1 MLHIGYHNSLYI
13 GGIGMK
19 ISLLLLFVITL
30 LFPQE
35 SISLAQ
41 AIQKVKKNN
50 IEINI
55 AKFDEE
61 IKTLEHRVA
70 VGQNY
75 GSLDLRQTA
84 IRSNDAGNIFGYKLQ
99 SREASFG
106 DFGFSQFNQA
116 NPNILHVMPDDLNY
130 PKDRNLFQT
139 QLEYTIPLYTGG
151 KLEQYGKITKALQQL
166 STLEKEA
173 LSHQKIYEVK
183 KSFYTI
189 ALLDTFIYNLK
200 RIEANVGK
208 LESMTQEMIKEGYA
222 KKVDLLEVEVKAS
235 DINRLI
241 HQAQANRVLLY
252 HFLSF
257 LLNEEV
263 TTITGVEEDAL
274 HVSKEVD
281 AILEHNLEIQK
292 AQKGLEISQMNIALQ
307 ESAFLP
313 TVGAF
318 AQYGSSDDKPFN
330 DFAKHEAYTVGMQVK
345 WNLFNGGIDKNN
357 VEKARVENLKAS
369 QQLLLAQK
377 GMALHVREIQTQMQ
391 SQEFEIQSLKKEVE
405 LARVIYENYLGRY
418 GEKLVSMNDV
428 VIKQSEEIA
437 KVLKLKEMQ
446 NSRNEKIFE
455 LEKLASG
462 EMQ

>member
-1 MLHIGYHNSLYI
+1 
-13 GGIGMK
+13 MK

-30 LFPQE
+30 LFSQE
-35 SISLAQ
+35 SVSLAQ
-41 AIQKVKKNN
+41 AIQKVQKNN

-55 AKFDEE
+55 AKFDET
-61 IKTLEHRVA
+61 IKALEHNVA

-75 GSLDLRQTA
+75 GSLDIKQIAT
-84 IRSNDAGNIFGYKLQ
+84 RSNDAGNIFGYKLQ
-99 SREASFG
+99 SREATFG

-116 NPNILHVMPDDLNY
+116 NPNILHVMPSDLNY
-130 PKDRNLFQT
+130 PKDKNLFQT

-151 KLEQYGKITKALQQL
+151 KLEQYSNITKALQQL
-166 STLEKEA
+166 SSLEKEQ
-173 LSHQKIYEVK
+173 LVLQKIYEVK
-183 KSFYTI
+183 KSFYSI

-200 RIEANVGK
+200 RIESNVGK
-208 LESMTQEMIKEGYA
+208 LESMTKEMIKEGYA
-222 KKVDLLEVEVKAS
+222 KSVDLLEVEVKTS
-235 DINRLI
+235 DIKRLI
-241 HQAQANRVLLY
+241 QQSEANRALLY

-257 LLNEEV
+257 LLNEPV
-263 TTITGVEEDAL
+263 VSISGVEEDAL

-318 AQYGSSDDKPFN
+318 AQYGSSDDKAFN

-377 GMALHVREIQTQMQ
+377 GMALHVKQIQTQMQ

-405 LARVIYENYLGRY
+405 LARAIYENYLGRY
-418 GEKLVSMNDV
+418 SEKLVSMNDV
-428 VIKQSEEIA
+428 IIKQSEEIA

>member
-1 MLHIGYHNSLYI
+1 
-13 GGIGMK
+13 MK

-30 LFPQE
+30 LSAQE

-41 AIQKVKKNN
+41 AIQKVQKNN

-55 AKFDEE
+55 ARFDET
-61 IKTLEHRVA
+61 IKGLEYNEA
-70 VGQNY
+70 VGKNY
-75 GSLDLRQTA
+75 GSLDIKQIAT
-84 IRSNDAGNIFGYKLQ
+84 RSNDAGNIFGFKLQ
-99 SREASFG
+99 SREATFG

-116 NPNILHVMPDDLNY
+116 NPNILNVMPDDLNY

-151 KLEQYGKITKALQQL
+151 KLEQYTNITKALQQL
-166 STLEKEA
+166 SSLEKEQ
-173 LSHQKIYEVK
+173 LVLQKIYEVK
-183 KSFYTI
+183 KSFYNI

-200 RIEANVGK
+200 RIGANVGK

-222 KKVDLLEVEVKAS
+222 KSVDLLEVEVKAS
-235 DINRLI
+235 DIARLV
-241 HQAQANRVLLY
+241 QQSEANRALLY

-257 LLNEEV
+257 LLNEPV
-263 TTITGVEEDAL
+263 ISISGVDEDAL

-281 AILEHNLEIQK
+281 AILEHNLDIQK

-318 AQYGSSDDKPFN
+318 AQYGSSDDRPFN

-357 VEKARVENLKAS
+357 VEKARVENLKAT

-377 GMALHVREIQTQMQ
+377 GMALHVKQIQTQMQ

-405 LARVIYENYLGRY
+405 LARAIYENYLGRY
-418 GEKLVSMNDV
+418 GEKLVSINDV
-428 VIKQSEEIA
+428 VIKQSEEIT
-437 KVLKLKEMQ
+437 KVLKLKEIQ

-462 EMQ
+462 KIQ

>member
-1 MLHIGYHNSLYI
+1 
-13 GGIGMK
+13 MK

-30 LFPQE
+30 LFSQE

-41 AIQKVKKNN
+41 AIQKVQKSN

-55 AKFDEE
+55 AKFDET
-61 IKTLEHRVA
+61 IKALEHNAA

-75 GSLDLRQTA
+75 GSLDIKQIAT
-84 IRSNDAGNIFGYKLQ
+84 RSNDAGNVFGYKLQ
-99 SREASFG
+99 SREATFG
-106 DFGFSQFNQA
+106 DFGFSQFNPA
-116 NPNILHVMPDDLNY
+116 NPDIHVMPSDLNY
-130 PKDRNLFQT
+130 PKAKNLFQT

-151 KLEQYGKITKALQQL
+151 KLEQYSNITKALQQL
-166 STLEKEA
+166 SSLEKEQ
-173 LSHQKIYEVK
+173 LVVQKIYEVK
-183 KSFYTI
+183 KSFYSI

-200 RIEANVGK
+200 RIESNVGK
-208 LESMTQEMIKEGYA
+208 LESMTKEMIKEGYA
-222 KKVDLLEVEVKAS
+222 KSVDLLEVEVKTS
-235 DINRLI
+235 DIKRLI
-241 HQAQANRVLLY
+241 QQSEANRALLY

-257 LLNEEV
+257 LLNEPV
-263 TTITGVEEDAL
+263 ASISGVEEDAL

-281 AILEHNLEIQK
+281 AILEHNLDIQK

-318 AQYGSSDDKPFN
+318 AQYGSSDDKAFN

-377 GMALHVREIQTQMQ
+377 GMALHVKQIQTQMQ

-405 LARVIYENYLGRY
+405 LARAIYENYLGRY
-418 GEKLVSMNDV
+418 SEKLVSMNDV
-428 VIKQSEEIA
+428 IIKQSEEIA

>member
-1 MLHIGYHNSLYI
+1 
-13 GGIGMK
+13 MK
-19 ISLLLLFVITL
+19 ISLLLLFVITH
-30 LFPQE
+30 FYAQE

-41 AIQKVKKNN
+41 AIQKVKTNN

-55 AKFDEE
+55 AKFDET
-61 IKTLEHRVA
+61 IKALEHTVA

-75 GSLDLRQTA
+75 GSLDIKHIAT
-84 IRSNDAGNIFGYKLQ
+84 RSNDAGNIFGYKLQ
-99 SREASFG
+99 SREATFG

-116 NPNILHVMPDDLNY
+116 NPNILHVTPSDLNY

-151 KLEQYGKITKALQQL
+151 KLEQYSNITKALGQL
-166 STLEKEA
+166 SSLEKEQ
-173 LSHQKIYEVK
+173 LVLQKIYEVK
-183 KSFYTI
+183 KSFYNI
-189 ALLDTFIYNLK
+189 ALLDSFIYNLK
-200 RIEANVGK
+200 RIGVNVAK

-222 KKVDLLEVEVKAS
+222 KKVDLLEVEAKAS
-235 DINRLI
+235 DIERLI
-241 HQAQANRVLLY
+241 QQSSANRALLY

-257 LLNEEV
+257 LLNEPV
-263 TTITGVEEDAL
+263 VSISGVEEDAL

-281 AILEHNLEIQK
+281 AILEHNLDIQK

-307 ESAFLP
+307 ESAYLP

-377 GMALHVREIQTQMQ
+377 GMVLHVKQIQTQMQ

-405 LARVIYENYLGRY
+405 LARAIYENYLGRY

>member
-1 MLHIGYHNSLYI
+1 
-13 GGIGMK
+13 MK

-30 LFPQE
+30 LSAQE
-35 SISLAQ
+35 SISLVQ
-41 AIQKVKKNN
+41 AIEKVKKSN

-61 IKTLEHRVA
+61 IKALEHRVA
-70 VGQNY
+70 LGQNY
-75 GSLDLRQTA
+75 GSLDLRQIA
-84 IRSNDAGNIFGYKLQ
+84 ARSNDAGNVFGYKLQ
-99 SREASFG
+99 SREATFG
-106 DFGFSQFNQA
+106 DFGFSQFKQA

-151 KLEQYGKITKALQQL
+151 KLEQYSNITKALQQL
-166 STLEKEA
+166 SSLEKEQ
-173 LSHQKIYEVK
+173 LVLQKIYEVK
-183 KSFYTI
+183 KSFYNI

-200 RIEANVGK
+200 RIGANVRK

-222 KKVDLLEVEVKAS
+222 KSVDLLEVEVKAS
-235 DINRLI
+235 DIARLI
-241 HQAQANRVLLY
+241 QQSEANRALLY

-257 LLNEEV
+257 LLNEPV
-263 TTITGVEEDAL
+263 VSISGVEEDAL

-281 AILEHNLEIQK
+281 VILEHNLDIQK

-330 DFAKHEAYTVGMQVK
+330 DFAKHESYTVGMQVK

-377 GMALHVREIQTQMQ
+377 GMALHVRQIQTQMQ

-405 LARVIYENYLGRY
+405 LARAIYENYLGRY
-418 GEKLVSMNDV
+418 SEKLVSMNDV

-455 LEKLASG
+455 LEKLANG

>member
-1 MLHIGYHNSLYI
+1 
-13 GGIGMK
+13 MK

-30 LFPQE
+30 LFSQE

-41 AIQKVKKNN
+41 AIHKVQKSN

-61 IKTLEHRVA
+61 IKALEHRVA
-70 VGQNY
+70 LGQNY
-75 GSLDLRQTA
+75 GSLDLKQIAT
-84 IRSNDAGNIFGYKLQ
+84 RSNDAGNVFGYKLQ
-99 SREASFG
+99 SREASFA
-106 DFGFSQFNQA
+106 DFGAAQFVP
-116 NPNILHVMPDDLNY
+116 PNYDVIPDNLNY
-130 PKDRNLFQT
+130 PRSRNLFQT

-151 KLEQYGKITKALQQL
+151 KLEQYSNITKALQQL
-166 STLEKEA
+166 SSLEKEA

-200 RIEANVGK
+200 RIGANVGK

-222 KKVDLLEVEVKAS
+222 KKVDLLEVEVKVS

-241 HQAQANRVLLY
+241 HQAEANRVLLY

-263 TTITGVEEDAL
+263 IAITGVEEDAL

-357 VEKARVENLKAS
+357 VEKARVENLKAT

-428 VIKQSEEIA
+428 VIKQSEEIT
-437 KVLKLKEMQ
+437 KVLKLKEIQ